1 MPNVTDTIANP
12 AKMIDAHAPKVIS
25 DESNRCRYKTVRE
38 NRAMSI
44 SKIDCLNNNEC
55 VDKALRFEAT
65 PIDATAISAPS
76 APITFRRLGDPVPA
90 RSGHEIIYHREDNRS
105 PGRRGW

>member
-44 SKIDCLNNNEC
+44 SKIDCLNNNKC
-55 VDKALRFEAT
+55 VDKALRFE
-65 PIDATAISAPS
+65 
-76 APITFRRLGDPVPA
+76 
-90 RSGHEIIYHREDNRS
+90 
-105 PGRRGW
+105 